1 LLLHQCTRPPFLPQV
16 LRQHKGALMTSAET
30 FLADPLV
37 EWTKGSSSRSDEQG
51 APAAQDAL
59 ATIEGRLSGTLAGV
73 ASTPCLQLSVEGQV
87 AALLAE
93 AMNHENL
100 GRMYIW
106 WMPWF

>member
-1 LLLHQCTRPPFLPQV
+1 MLFAQV
-16 LRQHKGALMTSAET
+16 LREHKGALMTSAET

-37 EWTKGSSSRSDEQG
+37 EWTKGGSGRATGSSSDEQG
-51 APAAQDAL
+51 NPAAQDAL

-73 ASTPCLQLSVEGQV
+73 ASTPCLQLSVQGQV
-87 AALLAE
+87 AALLAA
-93 AMNHENL
+93 AMTHENL